1 MKSLDLYN
9 YQDQYRDM
17 VKHIRRMHDEHVD
30 GITVARRL
38 TEETDIFIRNLFELL
53 DPSLKDP
60 VAILALGGYG
70 RCELSPQSDIDVLI
84 LYRDGA
90 NKKTAEHSSMAFLHL
105 LYDAGF
111 NVGHSFRSFEEMLDL
126 HNTDYDSWASLL
138 ESRFLTGS
146 ATLYNEFVHTLHTL
160 HNSNK
165 NLAFIRHV
173 IEQIKQRHQRYGNS
187 VKLLEPNVKYSAGGL
202 RDLHS
207 FIWINRYLKSNPL
220 PYVTEDNH
228 RYISACES
236 LIREYAELTKID
248 PVQKDRLLEALRYL
262 LRVRHQLHFLS
273 GNTHDTL
280 DFSIQESVARNLGY
294 TDKGSRRAVES
305 FMRDYYLHAR
315 EIATFNELFVQTFSE
330 LYHPPRLVRD
340 HTILLDEIYT
350 FDGNQVGLTDE
361 FPAKWQMTG
370 LHLLRPF
377 LHQAKKGASISSRL
391 RRFIYDH
398 LSLADENLAQS
409 REAGGIF
416 ASILRAPYAAAALR
430 SMHTCGVLERF
441 IPEFG
446 DLVAFFQHNLY
457 HFYTADE
464 HTLIAIDKLNELQD
478 KDNLL
483 GELYR
488 TLPYREELYLA
499 TLFHDIGKPRRINDH
514 EIIGADMTEAIL
526 TRLGRNENLDD
537 ILFLIRHHLLMEQVA
552 FRRNIYEQTTI
563 NEFASRFSHKHQLDM
578 LYLLTYADL
587 SAVNPKIWTDWKNQ
601 LLQELYLRSSDIFM
615 RQSDD
620 DDGIERY
627 RTSVNKLI
635 KKISSFMPEDSIRS
649 HIDQFDDRSYIASFS
664 DKEISQHIE
673 SIERSRR
680 AGAAATMHYTHH
692 RGFTELTI
700 IMEDRPFAL
709 SDLCGILTANDC
721 NIIDA
726 NIFTRSDGILI
737 DKFRVTDYATEKAL
751 GNETC
756 ATILK
761 QLELLTANRLDN
773 LENLIEQHRRKWKR
787 RQRSHSKT
795 ENSFDV
801 RFDETPHHTIIDVY
815 GPDMIGMLYRLTRTI
830 SEIGLSIDFAKIA
843 TRVDGIVDSFYI
855 LTREGKK
862 VHPDAYPEIK
872 EKILNSVTPLLV

>member
-9 YQDQYRDM
+9 YQDQYRDTI
-17 VKHIRRMHDEHVD
+17 KRIRRLHDEGVD
-30 GITVARRL
+30 GISVAKKL
-38 TEETDIFIRNLFELL
+38 TEETDTFVQNLFDLL
-53 DPSLKDP
+53 DPSLKEP

-84 LYRDGA
+84 LYKDGA
-90 NKKTAEHSSMAFLHL
+90 RRKPAEHSSMAFLHL

-138 ESRFLTGS
+138 ESRFLTGNVS
-146 ATLYNEFVHTLHTL
+146 LYNEFVHILHVL

-165 NLAFIRHV
+165 NLAFIHHI
-173 IEQIKQRHQRYGNS
+173 IEQIKQRHHRYGNS

-202 RDLHS
+202 RDLHAL
-207 FIWINRYLKSNPL
+207 IWINRYLKSNPL
-220 PYVTEDNH
+220 PYVSEDNH
-228 RYISACES
+228 RYESACDS
-236 LIREYAELTKID
+236 LIREYAELKKID
-248 PVQKDRLLEALRYL
+248 LSQRDRFREALRYL

-273 GNTHDTL
+273 GNTHDSL
-280 DFSIQESVARNLGY
+280 DFSIQESVARGLGY
-294 TDKGSRRAVES
+294 TDQGSRRAVES

-315 EIATFNELFVQTFSE
+315 EIATFNDLFVQTYSE
-330 LYHPPRLVRD
+330 LYHPPRMMRD

-350 FDGNQVGLTDE
+350 FDGNQIGVTDE
-361 FPAKWQMTG
+361 FPAKWQMTP

-377 LHQAKKGASISSRL
+377 LHQAKRGATLSSRL
-391 RRFIYDH
+391 RRFIYEH
-398 LSLADENLAQS
+398 HYLADEKLSHS
-409 REAGGIF
+409 REAGALF
-416 ASILRAPYAAAALR
+416 ASILRSNHPAAALR
-430 SMHTCGVLERF
+430 SMHASGVLERF

-446 DLVAFFQHNLY
+446 ELVAFFQHNLY

-464 HTLIAIDKLNELQD
+464 HTLIALDKLNELQNRD
-478 KDNLL
+478 TLL

-488 TLPYREELYLA
+488 TLPYREGLYLA

-526 TRLGRNENLDD
+526 QRLNRTENMDD

-563 NEFASRFSHKHQLDM
+563 NEFASRFNHKHQLDM

-601 LLQELYLRSSDIFM
+601 LLQELYLRTSDVLM
-615 RQSDD
+615 RQSVD

-627 RTSVNKLI
+627 RASVNKII
-635 KKISSFMPEDSIRS
+635 KKISPFMPEDSIRN
-649 HIDQFDDRSYIASFS
+649 HIDQFDDRNYIASFS

-673 SIERSRR
+673 SIEQSRR
-680 AGAAATMHYTHH
+680 AGSVLTMHYTHH

-700 IMEDRPFAL
+700 IIEDRPFAL
-709 SDLCGILTANDC
+709 SDLCGILTANDA

-726 NIFTRSDGILI
+726 NIFTRSDGIII
-737 DKFRVTDYATEKAL
+737 DKFRVTDYASERAL
-751 GNETC
+751 SDEACG
-756 ATILK
+756 TILK
-761 QLELLTANRLDN
+761 QLEELTANRLDN
-773 LENLIEQHRRKWKR
+773 LEVLIEQHRRKWKR
-787 RQRSHSKT
+787 RQRAHT
-795 ENSFDV
+795 QPDNIFDV

-815 GPDMIGMLYRLTRTI
+815 GPDMIGMLYQLTRTI

-843 TRVDGIVDSFYI
+843 TRVDGIVDSFYV
-855 LTREGKK
+855 LTREGEKI
-862 VHPDAYPEIK
+862 DSEAYSEIK
-872 EKILNSVTPLLV
+872 ERILKSITPLLV